1 MTVFTTII
9 NPEDFHDPRFHSPTL
24 VSPTVQFQL
33 LPMRYLT
40 TYNLQHYLF
49 DIHRLPAE
57 THNNSI
63 LSVAISNVSF
73 EGYGSINLLKDQFD
87 ILWDNSK
94 LKRLDIDFTRFS
106 FKDRIFGRVVS
117 LINHI
122 LKNTEYN
129 AFLSV
134 TLAIEKNMNLSDESM
149 KILNLLHAEYININ
163 MINLLVPK
171 EFKRRGKTWA
181 DMLKTIL
188 SNVEMQ
194 LRGYDAENTHFIG
207 NIEKYIGITL
217 DCDITNDDISSIRHS
232 VRNTV
237 IHGERK
243 NITDDE
249 LMVIWNWSNNIG
261 LGQLQI
267 KSYLTN
273 SKNVKKFL
281 ERNQLRLQNYNSLTL
296 PKDALLQLANE
307 VSGGRSLSMAS
318 VESIVTIDDYVPIP
332 YFEVQ
337 RGLPDYET
345 ALNDKVN
352 EFNFSE
358 NDNNTLQ
365 KLPSYTSQFYVPK
378 NQ

>member
-1 MTVFTTII
+1 
-9 NPEDFHDPRFHSPTL
+9 
-24 VSPTVQFQL
+24 
-33 LPMRYLT
+33 
-40 TYNLQHYLF
+40 
-49 DIHRLPAE
+49 
-57 THNNSI
+57 
-63 LSVAISNVSF
+63 
-73 EGYGSINLLKDQFD
+73 
-87 ILWDNSK
+87 
-94 LKRLDIDFTRFS
+94 
-106 FKDRIFGRVVS
+106 
-117 LINHI
+117 
-122 LKNTEYN
+122 
-129 AFLSV
+129 
-134 TLAIEKNMNLSDESM
+134 MNLSDESM

-318 VESIVTIDDYVPIP
+318 VESMVTIDDYVPIP